1 MRSLPQ
7 VGEWLAESAE
17 ACAVTARLANVHMT
31 LSLDPPEVDVFRG
44 AAAGFMPGEAPRWP
58 AWKCVSGPVST
69 HIQAHQPAGYLPGR
83 RVEEALEAYLDPV
96 KGQQALHA
104 LMEYCLKQVPLVV
117 AALYAV
123 RR

>member
-1 MRSLPQ
+1 
-7 VGEWLAESAE
+7 
-17 ACAVTARLANVHMT
+17 MT

-44 AAAGFMPGEAPRWP
+44 AAAGFMPGEAPLARLEMRQS
-58 AWKCVSGPVST
+58 AVST

>member
-44 AAAGFMPGEAPRWP
+44 AAAGFMPGEAPLARLEMRQS
-58 AWKCVSGPVST
+58 AVST